1 MMSGWAGGGFG
12 WVSMILM
19 LAFLAFVV
27 VGIVFIVRGLTGS
40 STGSG
45 NPPPTGRE
53 EPRPEARPEAPRR
66 AAALDVLEE
75 RYARGEIDREEFVQR
90 KKDLTG

>member
-1 MMSGWAGGGFG
+1 MMNSWEFGAFG

-27 VGIVFIVRGLTGS
+27 VGIVLLVRGLGGS
-40 STGSG
+40 SGGSSG
-45 NPPPTGRE
+45 SSPPTSRE
-53 EPRPEARPEAPRR
+53 EPIREAPRR

-75 RYARGEIDREEFVQR
+75 RYARGELDREEFLQR